1 MTTTWFYWALKIG
14 EASSVAPI
22 DKFSVVLVAI
32 FAVIF
37 LGKRPNLKD
46 WLGIALVGA
55 DVVVLAFK
63 K

>member
-1 MTTTWFYWALKIG
+1 MMTSTWFYWALLS
-14 EASSVAPI
+14 AVFA
-22 DKFSVVLVAI
+22 A

-37 LGKRPNLKD
+37 LGERPGLED

-55 DVVVLAFK
+55 GVVVLALK